1 MFFTAREIESQVNA
15 FLDSAF
21 EQAASTLGP
30 VQVLVDPGDLQVCK
44 ISLHFLDPE
53 PDCGSRVGG
62 KRAGRWRLLRQG
74 VADQL
79 DWAGEQHWERKT
91 GGRCRIPGV
100 WSQSRSR

>member
-62 KRAGRWRLLRQG
+62 GARRKSVPQKYS
-74 VADQL
+74 
-79 DWAGEQHWERKT
+79 ERDS
-91 GGRCRIPGV
+91 I
-100 WSQSRSR
+100 